1 MAKIKN
7 DYFKLMEEQS
17 SYCVAAA
24 ELLEEILT
32 SATAENIAEYKDKM
46 HSIEHSADE
55 IHHDI
60 LSRLTVEFITPI
72 DQEDIVELV
81 QLLDDIT
88 DAIDDVVIKQFMYNV
103 DEIPSVA
110 GVLGGCVNRCT
121 KALQVAC
128 GELKN
133 FKKPAKLKELLIDV
147 NSVEEEADGVYIN
160 AVHELFVDPAI
171 DFKALIGRKEMY
183 ESLENC
189 CDLCE
194 HASDV
199 IEQIII
205 KNT

>member
-1 MAKIKN
+1 MAKNKN

-17 SYCVAAA
+17 KYCVQAA

-32 SATAENIAEYKDKM
+32 NMSVDNIQEYKKKM
-46 HSIEHSADE
+46 HEIEHKADE

-60 LSRLTVEFITPI
+60 LSRLTVEFITPV
-72 DQEDIVELV
+72 DQEDIVCFV

-88 DAIDDVVIKQFMYNV
+88 DAIDEVVIKLFMYNV
-103 DEIPSVA
+103 SEVPPITAELSRY
-110 GVLGGCVNRCT
+110 VNRCT
-121 KALQVAC
+121 KALSAASA
-128 GELKN
+128 ELKN
-133 FKKPAKLKELLIDV
+133 FKKPEKLNELLIDV
-147 NSVEEEADGVYIN
+147 NNVEEEADKVYELAIR
-160 AVHELFVDPAI
+160 ELFTSEVG
-171 DFKALIGRKEMY
+171 FKELIGRKETY

-199 IEQIII
+199 IAQIII

>member
-1 MAKIKN
+1 MAKVKN

-17 SYCVAAA
+17 AYCVAAA

-32 SATAENIAEYKDKM
+32 KATAENIAEYKDKM
-46 HSIEHSADE
+46 HDIEHRADG

-60 LSRLTVEFITPI
+60 LARLTAEFITPI

-81 QLLDDIT
+81 QLFDDIT
-88 DAIDDVVIKQFMYNV
+88 DAIDEVVIKEFMYNV
-103 DEIPSVA
+103 KSLPFA
-110 GVLGGCVNRCT
+110 GELSNCVNRCT

-133 FKKPAKLKELLIDV
+133 FKKPAKLLELLVDV
-147 NSVEEEADGVYIN
+147 NHVEEEADGVYIK
-160 AVHELFVDPAI
+160 AVHELFVDPEI
-171 DFKALIGRKEMY
+171 DFKTLIGRKEMY